1 MNAPFRAVWTGEAWV
16 PEDRFVKAIRAEFGE
31 GEVVPL
37 VRHEDRSGASHNH
50 YFATLNDL
58 WESLPEEEAERF
70 PTGEHLRKYALIR
83 TGWRDERSI
92 VCASRAEALRLAAF
106 VRPMDLYAVVAVSE
120 AVVRVWTAKSQSL
133 KAMGKADFQ
142 RSKDDVLGFVSQMIG
157 VPA

>member
-1 MNAPFRAVWTGEAWV
+1 MSPFRAIWAGGAFV
-16 PEDRFVKAIRAEFGE
+16 PEDRFLGTVRAEFGE
-31 GEVVPL
+31 GEIVPL

-50 YFATLNDL
+50 YFATLADL
-58 WESLPEEEAERF
+58 WESLPEGEADRW
-70 PTGEHLRKYALIR
+70 PTVEHLRKYALIR

-106 VRPMDLYAVVAVSE
+106 VRPMDPYAVVAVSE

-133 KAMGKADFQ
+133 RAMGRQDFEKSKQNVLDFVAD
-142 RSKDDVLGFVSQMIG
+142 MIG